1 MMESPGLE
9 EVSERCEKHF
19 QIRKTKKS
27 KAIDTTIKDKTN
39 LFRLEKK
46 TKKIKD
52 KILRDIRN
60 FFRLKKENEVL
71 KDIIFRDIRHLFDHE
86 EKNYYKPAR
95 VSNFWSNNYVEYES
109 KGDRNKTLS
118 VNEYLNRI
126 RTYLKDTINNL
137 KKSDTWKTLLII
149 AINFIS
155 SKDREEE
162 CVVHSESDNIEI
174 TINGRVNK
182 VLKKRFKLLKNRH
195 QNNLEQMKGSEF
207 VFDYVHLLL
216 L

>member
-1 MMESPGLE
+1 M
-9 EVSERCEKHF
+9 RN
-19 QIRKTKKS
+19 I
-27 KAIDTTIKDKTN
+27 
-39 LFRLEKK
+39 FRLEKQKKVKQLIPQLKIKQISLGLKKK

-71 KDIIFRDIRHLFDHE
+71 KNIIFRDIRNLFDHE
-86 EKNYYKPAR
+86 EKNCYKPAR

-126 RTYLKDTINNL
+126 RTYLKDTINNP

-155 SKDREEE
+155 FEDREEE

-174 TINGRVNK
+174 TINGRADE
-182 VLKKRFKLLKNRH
+182 VLK
-195 QNNLEQMKGSEF
+195 
-207 VFDYVHLLL
+207 
-216 L
+216 

>member
-1 MMESPGLE
+1 MKDVRNIFRLE
-9 EVSERCEKHF
+9 K
-19 QIRKTKKS
+19 QKKS
-27 KAIDTTIKDKTN
+27 KAIDATIKDKTN
-39 LFRLEKK
+39 LFRLEKEN
-46 TKKIKD
+46 KKIKD

-71 KDIIFRDIRHLFDHE
+71 KDIIFRDIRNLFDHE
-86 EKNYYKPAR
+86 EKNCYKPAR

-126 RTYLKDTINNL
+126 RTYSKDTINNL

-155 SKDREEE
+155 SEDREEE

-174 TINGRVNK
+174 TINGRVDEF
-182 VLKKRFKLLKNRH
+182 LK
-195 QNNLEQMKGSEF
+195 
-207 VFDYVHLLL
+207 
-216 L
+216 